1 VANLAERS
9 IFRSG
14 FETSFV
20 ELAGV
25 AAGAIIEGGYPFA
38 STTGSMD
45 LLTIYA
51 RTNRKILLVAAAAL
65 TCAIALVDWYT
76 RPFISIGFLYLF
88 PMMLI
93 SGILKRWQI
102 VAASVACSILQE
114 LYSNLPLDTA
124 IPRLIFSWF
133 GFAGTGLF
141 LFELLRNR
149 RIVLAHLD
157 EVERQS
163 RQRKE
168 AEEQLQLLVDSSPA
182 AILTVGSSGRI
193 LLANHAA
200 QELLNAGDGDLRGQP
215 IESYVPALYTAL
227 QSGQSRLYRTAIQ
240 CKAQRADGQP
250 FLAGTWFSTYRA
262 QSGGNRLAAIM
273 VDLSEELTSR
283 EDLSLDYLLKNARI
297 LMSAVSHEIRNM
309 AGAALVFYENLGR
322 IGALSG
328 NEDFEALGTLILGL
342 EKLASMELPTADSEH
357 DRQKVDLASILDE
370 LRVLVETVCR
380 DSEIELQW
388 EATDR
393 SRSVWA
399 DHYGLIQVFL
409 NLVKNS
415 RRALEASE
423 VRRIRISTVHQ
434 ERSVVIRFE
443 DSGPGIAD
451 PQILFRAFQRDANAT
466 GLGLYVSRALM
477 KSFGGDLAFEPS
489 NRGCSFAVTVQTV

>member
-1 VANLAERS
+1 
-9 IFRSG
+9 
-14 FETSFV
+14 
-20 ELAGV
+20 
-25 AAGAIIEGGYPFA
+25 
-38 STTGSMD
+38 MD
-45 LLTIYA
+45 LLTVYA

-102 VAASVACSILQE
+102 VAASVACAILQE

-215 IESYVPALYTAL
+215 IERYVPALYTAL
-227 QSGQSRLYRTAIQ
+227 QSGQSRLYRTALQ
-240 CKAQRADGQP
+240 CSAQRADGKVAFDAQDRLNSCSL
-250 FLAGTWFSTYRA
+250 FLP
-262 QSGGNRLAAIM
+262 
-273 VDLSEELTSR
+273 V
-283 EDLSLDYLLKNARI
+283 
-297 LMSAVSHEIRNM
+297 
-309 AGAALVFYENLGR
+309 
-322 IGALSG
+322 
-328 NEDFEALGTLILGL
+328 
-342 EKLASMELPTADSEH
+342 
-357 DRQKVDLASILDE
+357 
-370 LRVLVETVCR
+370 
-380 DSEIELQW
+380 
-388 EATDR
+388 
-393 SRSVWA
+393 
-399 DHYGLIQVFL
+399 
-409 NLVKNS
+409 
-415 RRALEASE
+415 
-423 VRRIRISTVHQ
+423 
-434 ERSVVIRFE
+434 
-443 DSGPGIAD
+443 
-451 PQILFRAFQRDANAT
+451 
-466 GLGLYVSRALM
+466 
-477 KSFGGDLAFEPS
+477 
-489 NRGCSFAVTVQTV
+489 